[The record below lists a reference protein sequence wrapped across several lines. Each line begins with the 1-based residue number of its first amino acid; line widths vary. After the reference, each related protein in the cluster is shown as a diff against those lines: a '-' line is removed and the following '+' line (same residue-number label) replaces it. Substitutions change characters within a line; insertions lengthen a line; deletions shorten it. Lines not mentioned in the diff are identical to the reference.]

1 METAMSNAAQLPT
14 FDLNEPGAQDELY
27 ERYADL
33 RSKSRVVHSDR
44 FGGYYMLTRYEDI
57 KAALTQ
63 PDLFASGQGVT
74 IPHFGL
80 PIPALPLEADP
91 PEHKAF
97 RALLL
102 PLFRPRQVAKFGEY
116 VEEVT
121 AELIDAFIER
131 GEADLKAELCEVV
144 PSRLTELFL
153 GLQDGEWQ
161 RLRSFGPRLLQT
173 SREQLLAE
181 NEEVARELMS
191 FFREV
196 LDRKRADPK
205 DDLLSLLVTAEV
217 DGAPLAPDQVL
228 GMAILVGEAGHA
240 TTIRSLTST
249 FLMLGLD
256 MELRQRLID
265 DPALI
270 PATINE
276 ILRLEA
282 PSQMFARTVTRDCE
296 FAGHRFKAGDKVG
309 ILFGSGNRDDKVF
322 DRPDEVDLE
331 RKPNPHLSF
340 GVGIH
345 RCVGEPL
352 ARLEMQVVI
361 EQVLRRLPDYRLKDP
376 DNVEWLPGFR
386 RELATLPV
394 TFSAGARTTG

>member
-1 METAMSNAAQLPT
+1 MTDATRLPT
-14 FDLNEPGAQDELY
+14 FDLNEPGTQDELY

-33 RSKSRVVHSDR
+33 RSKDRVAHSDR

-80 PIPALPLEADP
+80 PIPAIPLEADP
-91 PEHKAF
+91 PEHKAL

-116 VEEVT
+116 VEKVT
-121 AELIDAFIER
+121 TELVDAFIER

-144 PSRLTELFL
+144 PSRMTEHFL
-153 GLQDGEWQ
+153 GLGDGEWQ
-161 RLRSFGPRLLQT
+161 RLRSFGPKLLQT
-173 SREQLLAE
+173 SREELLAE
-181 NEEVARELMS
+181 NESVARELMS

-196 LDRKRADPK
+196 LDRKRADPQ

-249 FLMLGLD
+249 FFMLGRD
-256 MELRQRLID
+256 TELLRRLID
-265 DPALI
+265 DPELI
-270 PATINE
+270 PAAINE

-296 FAGHRFKAGDKVG
+296 FAGHQFEAGDKVG
-309 ILFGSGNRDDKVF
+309 ILFGCGNRDEEVF
-322 DRPDEVDLE
+322 ERPDEVDLD
-331 RKPNPHLSF
+331 RRPNPHLSF

-352 ARLEMQVVI
+352 ARLEMKIVI
-361 EQVLRRLPDYRLKDP
+361 EQVLRRLPDYVLKHP
-376 DNVEWLPGFR
+376 DDTEWLPGFR
-386 RELATLPV
+386 RELAALPV
-394 TFSAGARTTG
+394 TFTAGTRESA